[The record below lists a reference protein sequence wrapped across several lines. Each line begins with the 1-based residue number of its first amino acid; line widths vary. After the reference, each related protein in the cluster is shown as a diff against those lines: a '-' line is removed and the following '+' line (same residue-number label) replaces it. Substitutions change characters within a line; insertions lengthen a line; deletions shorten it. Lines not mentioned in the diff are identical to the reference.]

1 MSKYISDSLKRIYN
15 FILSYILIRIAYT
28 ILSLEYYPIDDQKTE
43 KTFKTFISK
52 YLYVDDP
59 TLDPDLPKA
68 IAPPHYL
75 QLLEQSKQ
83 QGKPI
88 KPVKHRKP
96 IDKNI
101 SCPHCQAP
109 VDYIYNGGQKYSP
122 GQNKMRP
129 NYVCKICG
137 CQFFRNY
144 HKISAT
150 WYCPFCLHKLY
161 LYKKRTDFFIYRC
174 PNKHC
179 PFLIT
184 RHAIYKFRDYF
195 FDIHKLQIASPSKA
209 KVNLKLIHYSSSVV
223 GLALVFYINYKQS
236 LRETAQCLNELFN
249 IDISHQTIANWLQ
262 SVAILLMPLLRDEQI
277 DTSDLLAIDETYERY
292 KGKWGFLYLLIDTR
306 NEPVLA
312 CHFSPKRNTVAV
324 VTTIMAA
331 IKRMKTI
338 PPIIELVHDCYPT
351 YFLAIQLIN
360 QANLGFKIKSQ
371 PVKGLKNFGIINPY
385 RKYKNTMERVFGT
398 FKPPYYLKRGFSS
411 FDGACSFNLLHT
423 IFYNYF
429 RPHQANDNKP
439 PLLIEGLPKNPIA
452 KWNFLI
458 NKWIK

>member
-1 MSKYISDSLKRIYN
+1 MQKYIITSLKKMYN
-15 FILSYILIRIAYT
+15 FILTCILVKIAYA
-28 ILSLEYYPIDDQKTE
+28 ILSLEYYPVDSQKTE
-43 KTFKTFISK
+43 TTFKIFISK

-68 IAPPHYL
+68 IAPTHYL
-75 QLLEQSKQ
+75 QLLDQAKQ
-83 QGKPI
+83 HGLQI
-88 KPVKHRKP
+88 EPVNHRKP

-109 VDYIYNGGQKYSP
+109 ADYIYNGGQKYSQ
-122 GQNKMRP
+122 GQQKMRD

-137 CQFFRNY
+137 HQFFPDC
-144 HKISAT
+144 HKITAH
-150 WYCPFCLHKLY
+150 WYCPFCTGKLQ
-161 LYKKRTDFFIYRC
+161 LYKQRKDFFIYRC
-174 PNKHC
+174 LNKKC
-179 PFLIT
+179 PFRIT
-184 RHAIYKFRDYF
+184 RFSAYKFRDYF

-209 KVNLKLIHYSSSVV
+209 KVDLKLIHYSTSVV
-223 GLALVFYINYKQS
+223 GLALVFYINYKLS
-236 LRETAQCLNELFN
+236 LRETARCLDELFD
-249 IDISHQTIANWLQ
+249 IDISHQTIANWIQ
-262 SVAILLMPLLRDEQI
+262 SVAILLMPLIRDEKI
-277 DTSDLLAIDETYERY
+277 DTSDLLAIDESYERY
-292 KGKWGFLYLLIDTR
+292 KGKWGFLYLLIDTL

-312 CHFSPKRNTVAV
+312 CHFSQKRNTVAV
-324 VTTIMAA
+324 VTIIMAA

-338 PPIIELVHDCYPT
+338 PPTIELVHDCHPT

-360 QANLGFKIKSQ
+360 QADLGFKIKSH
-371 PVKGLKNFGIINPY
+371 PVKGLKDFGFINPY
-385 RKYKNTMERVFGT
+385 RKYKNAMERVFGT

-429 RPHQANDNKP
+429 RPHQANDDKP
-439 PLLIEGLPKNPIA
+439 PIVIEGLPKNPIA